1 MEFKVFERLWWAT
14 PVWECPVEDI
24 DNKSIAE
31 YCYKVR
37 DEKPGVN
44 ISNRGGWHS
53 GELITPIPP
62 ALDQLFNDLTIFA
75 NDVPQRYIGTSN
87 LVLGNWWI
95 NINGKY
101 DYNEPHDQGDLGD
114 VWHEEGKKKLK
125 KNTFLDYI
133 ACANHLIEQ
142 RYTSKGGICFY
153 GGSAGG
159 LTGGAVANMAP
170 DLFFSMLLLVPFVDT
185 MTTMLNEKL
194 PLTPAEW
201 ELWGNPIKNK
211 DYFEYILSYAPYN
224 NIEKKDYPPM
234 LITTSLFDNRVLYS
248 EPVKYIA
255 KLREIKTDS
264 NTQLLKCKMEAA
276 GHGGM
281 SGRDNAITELAEE
294 YSFILKTAKILN

>member
-62 ALDQLFNDLTIFA
+62 ALDQLFSDLTVFV

-101 DYNEPHDQGDLGD
+101 DYNESHDHQNSVLSGTYYVQVPEENMGDLILHRGD
-114 VWHEEGKKKLK
+114 NAEF
-125 KNTFLDYI
+125 FL
-133 ACANHLIEQ
+133 
-142 RYTSKGGICFY
+142 TSKVEREQ
-153 GGSAGG
+153 
-159 LTGGAVANMAP
+159 TMANAMSIP
-170 DLFFSMLLLVPFVDT
+170 C
-185 MTTMLNEKL
+185 
-194 PLTPAEW
+194 
-201 ELWGNPIKNK
+201 
-211 DYFEYILSYAPYN
+211 
-224 NIEKKDYPPM
+224 
-234 LITTSLFDNRVLYS
+234 
-248 EPVKYIA
+248 PVKESMFYLFPSWV
-255 KLREIKTDS
+255 KHSVERNNTDS
-264 NTQLLKCKMEAA
+264 ERISIAFNFVSPNQ
-276 GHGGM
+276 
-281 SGRDNAITELAEE
+281 
-294 YSFILKTAKILN
+294 

>member
-62 ALDQLFNDLTIFA
+62 ALDQLFNDLTVFV

-101 DYNEPHDQGDLGD
+101 DYNEPHDHQNSVLSGTYYVQVPEKNMGDLILHRGD
-114 VWHEEGKKKLK
+114 NAEF
-125 KNTFLDYI
+125 FL
-133 ACANHLIEQ
+133 
-142 RYTSKGGICFY
+142 TSKVEREQTM
-153 GGSAGG
+153 ANAM
-159 LTGGAVANMAP
+159 AVP
-170 DLFFSMLLLVPFVDT
+170 C
-185 MTTMLNEKL
+185 
-194 PLTPAEW
+194 
-201 ELWGNPIKNK
+201 
-211 DYFEYILSYAPYN
+211 
-224 NIEKKDYPPM
+224 
-234 LITTSLFDNRVLYS
+234 
-248 EPVKYIA
+248 PVKESMFYLFPSWVKHSVERNESNKERISIA
-255 KLREIKTDS
+255 FNFVS
-264 NTQLLKCKMEAA
+264 PNQ
-276 GHGGM
+276 
-281 SGRDNAITELAEE
+281 
-294 YSFILKTAKILN
+294 